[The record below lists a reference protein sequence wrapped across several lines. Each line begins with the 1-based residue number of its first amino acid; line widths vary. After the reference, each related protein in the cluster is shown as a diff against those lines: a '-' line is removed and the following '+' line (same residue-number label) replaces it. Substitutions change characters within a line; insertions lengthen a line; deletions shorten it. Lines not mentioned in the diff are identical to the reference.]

1 VNKPNRTITYN
12 HEDHEEPEE
21 KNGSQPQKRFVNFVP
36 FVVKFFPALKR
47 IYNHKDTKYTKSLE
61 GFD

>member
-1 VNKPNRTITYN
+1 
-12 HEDHEEPEE
+12 
-21 KNGSQPQKRFVNFVP
+21 VP